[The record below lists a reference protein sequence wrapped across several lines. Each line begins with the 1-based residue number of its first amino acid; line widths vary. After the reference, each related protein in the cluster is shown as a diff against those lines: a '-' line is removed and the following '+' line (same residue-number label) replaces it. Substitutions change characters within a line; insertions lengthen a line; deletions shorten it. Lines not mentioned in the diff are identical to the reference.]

1 MVYYIHKRN
10 GGFNMGTISDKNTR
24 TALTISKE
32 LKKELEQIAKEQN
45 RSLNNLMITV
55 LKNYVDSTR

>member
-1 MVYYIHKRN
+1 
-10 GGFNMGTISDKNTR
+10 MGTISDKNTR

-32 LKKELEQIAKEQN
+32 LKKKLEQIAKEQN

>member
-1 MVYYIHKRN
+1 
-10 GGFNMGTISDKNTR
+10 MGAMSDKSTG
-24 TALTISKE
+24 TALTFSKE